1 MSLRPNVWFAAD
13 FPDDTVYDEDGNE
26 LQFAGQ
32 AVARAVADLLRA
44 RGYRVDEPENEME
57 NGWSLDAYRQK
68 QRFWMQVTL
77 IDDYILQTKDMTWRL
92 WPNTAAFE
100 AFLLDLEASL
110 KSDARFSNLR
120 WWVKDW
126 PPTASES
133 FDSPAG

>member
-26 LQFAGQ
+26 LQFAGP

-77 IDDYILQTKDMTWRL
+77 IDAEGRHSSRSRKRAAPVVQTRGGM
-92 WPNTAAFE
+92 
-100 AFLLDLEASL
+100 ASGAIFRRMGR
-110 KSDARFSNLR
+110 SGVS
-120 WWVKDW
+120 
-126 PPTASES
+126 S
-133 FDSPAG
+133 